1 MVHGWKVNV
10 WCVQNHKTKYPK
22 YHVNNAI
29 TVINTGFFC
38 KLVTVTIHVIFAR
51 QCQKLTDT
59 TWGEKIVCWVFWQMP
74 TAFNT
79 GHAPSPPLP
88 GARSQKEFKLNAY
101 FLPSSS
107 GTSNFGS
114 KMNTKVPACR
124 MILFIDQAV
133 KTCLERAK
141 TRRRSA
147 FKELS
152 ELWMEHKC
160 PAQNSTFSS
169 EFLISEIFVT
179 TPYKSSH
186 LTQKGTFLLVVLVD
200 I

>member
-38 KLVTVTIHVIFAR
+38 KVVTVTIHVIFAR

-59 TWGEKIVCWVFWQMP
+59 MWGEKIVCWVFWQMP

-88 GARSQKEFKLNAY
+88 GARSQKEFKFKGC

-107 GTSNFGS
+107 GASNFG
-114 KMNTKVPACR
+114 TW
-124 MILFIDQAV
+124 I
-133 KTCLERAK
+133 
-141 TRRRSA
+141 RRFLLAAWFYSLIRLW
-147 FKELS
+147 KHVLS
-152 ELWMEHKC
+152 EQKRGEDQLLKNCQNCGWSISALLRIPHLV
-160 PAQNSTFSS
+160 QNSWFQKYLLPL
-169 EFLISEIFVT
+169 LIN
-179 TPYKSSH
+179 
-186 LTQKGTFLLVVLVD
+186 LL